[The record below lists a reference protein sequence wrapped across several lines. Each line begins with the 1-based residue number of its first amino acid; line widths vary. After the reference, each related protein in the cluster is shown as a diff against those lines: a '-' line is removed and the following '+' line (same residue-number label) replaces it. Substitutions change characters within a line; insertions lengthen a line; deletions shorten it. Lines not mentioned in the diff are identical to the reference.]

1 MASGAGKDKH
11 LGDVLGVGDCLV
23 PDPSDP
29 DSASSMPLA
38 IIVDDRAEVNGKSCC
53 PADVHCLLLAL
64 LNHPVISG
72 SLTLPLFNKMMPSS
86 SRRFQLVVA

>member
-23 PDPSDP
+23 SEPTDP

-38 IIVDDRAEVNGKSCC
+38 IIVDDRTEVNGEGCC
-53 PADVHCLLLAL
+53 PAEVKWLLLEL
-64 LNHPVISG
+64 RKHFVISG
-72 SLTLPLFNKMMPSS
+72 SLKSPSS
-86 SRRFQLVVA
+86 TI